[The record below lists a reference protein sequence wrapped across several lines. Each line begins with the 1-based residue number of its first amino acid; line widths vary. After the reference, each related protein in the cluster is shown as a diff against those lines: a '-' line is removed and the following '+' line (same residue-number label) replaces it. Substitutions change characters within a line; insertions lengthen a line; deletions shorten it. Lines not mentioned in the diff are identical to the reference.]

1 MTLISKL
8 SMKIAR
14 HSFKQKNKKVAVSN
28 YGKNYYPY
36 IQCNVPKEK
45 KDMTPNPKIKKDI
58 APNPK
63 IKGGFVVSSV
73 QTKLEP
79 FLFMHL
85 VH

>member
-1 MTLISKL
+1 VISKL
-8 SMKIAR
+8 SVKIAR
-14 HSFKQKNKKVAVSN
+14 GSLKHKNKKVTVLN

-36 IQCNVPKEK
+36 LQCNVPKK
-45 KDMTPNPKIKKDI
+45 KKKNMTPNPKIKKDM

-79 FLFMHL
+79 LLFTHL
-85 VH
+85 LH

>member
-1 MTLISKL
+1 
-8 SMKIAR
+8 MKIAR
-14 HSFKQKNKKVAVSN
+14 HSFKQKNKKVAVLN

-36 IQCNVPKEK
+36 LQCNVPQK
-45 KDMTPNPKIKKDI
+45 KNMTPNSKIKKDM

-63 IKGGFVVSSV
+63 IKGGFILSSV

-79 FLFMHL
+79 LLFM